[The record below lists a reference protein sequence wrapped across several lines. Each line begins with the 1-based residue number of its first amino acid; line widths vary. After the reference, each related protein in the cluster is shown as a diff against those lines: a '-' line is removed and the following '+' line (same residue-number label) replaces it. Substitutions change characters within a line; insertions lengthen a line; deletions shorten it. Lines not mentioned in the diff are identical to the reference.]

1 MRKQSREIVFKLLF
15 AKQYGQ
21 KIEQNDFDIDELLG
35 VMLDEMGLDIQNID
49 IDYVRDTYN
58 AVVASFEHL
67 SDVVNKHVNKYAQ
80 NRIYNADFIILALAI
95 YELEQNSLDS
105 KIVVSEAIKLAKKYS
120 TENSI
125 KFVNGVLGAIIKEK
139 ND

>member
-21 KIEQNDFDIDELLG
+21 TKQNDGDIDELLG
-35 VMLDEMGLDIQNID
+35 VMLDEMKLDIEDVD
-49 IDYVRDTYN
+49 INYVRDTYN
-58 AVVASFEHL
+58 AVVADFSHL
-67 SDVVNKHVNKYAQ
+67 YEVVNKKVNKYTT
-80 NRIYNADFIILALAI
+80 NRIYNADFIILILAV
-95 YELEQNSLDS
+95 YELEQNKLDS
-105 KIVVSEAIKLAKKYS
+105 KIVVSEAVKLAKKYS

-125 KFVNGVLGAIIKEK
+125 KFVNGVLGAILKEK

>member
-21 KIEQNDFDIDELLG
+21 TKQNEEDIDELLG
-35 VMLDEMGLDIQNID
+35 VMLDEMKLDIEDVD
-49 IDYVRDTYN
+49 INYVRDTYN
-58 AVVASFEHL
+58 AVVADFSHL
-67 SDVVNKHVNKYAQ
+67 YEVVNKKVNKYTT
-80 NRIYNADFIILALAI
+80 NRIYNADFIILILAV
-95 YELEQNSLDS
+95 YELEQNKLDS
-105 KIVVSEAIKLAKKYS
+105 KIVVSEAVKLAKKYS

-125 KFVNGVLGAIIKEK
+125 KFVNGVLGAILKEK

>member
-21 KIEQNDFDIDELLG
+21 TKQNDEDIDELLG
-35 VMLDEMGLDIQNID
+35 VMLDEMKLDIEDVD
-49 IDYVRDTYN
+49 INYVRDTYN
-58 AVVASFEHL
+58 AVVADFSHL
-67 SDVVNKHVNKYAQ
+67 YEVVNKKVNKYTT
-80 NRIYNADFIILALAI
+80 NRIYNADFIILILAV
-95 YELEQNSLDS
+95 YELEQNKLDS
-105 KIVVSEAIKLAKKYS
+105 KIVVSEAVKLAKKYS

-125 KFVNGVLGAIIKEK
+125 KFVNGVLGAILKEK